1 MGRCT
6 RRLLAITHLRT
17 DTHIA
22 SLFSPKTA
30 EALCSMHLCAGFE
43 SWACTSIF
51 SEQMVFD
58 VRLVCRVTLRLA
70 TSVLAQFDSLPEKL
84 TFFQNSL
91 LLLYIAEKLKIWK
104 TVALF
109 FWHFWRQSLFFLQPG
124 TKHPTSTFT
133 SSVHPSRSRLPPPPA
148 SLFFFYTLGLSEFYI
163 CSTSN

>member
-6 RRLLAITHLRT
+6 RRLLAITHLHT

-30 EALCSMHLCAGFE
+30 EALCSMHLCASFQ
-43 SWACTSIF
+43 SSACTSIF
-51 SEQMVFD
+51 GEQMVFD
-58 VRLVCRVTLRLA
+58 VRQACRVTLRLT

-84 TFFQNSL
+84 TFIQNSL

-124 TKHPTSTFT
+124 RKHPTSTSR
-133 SSVHPSRSRLPPPPA
+133 SSIHRCRSRLSPPPG
-148 SLFFFYTLGLSEFYI
+148 SWFFFFTFGLSGFYI
-163 CSTSN
+163 YSTPN